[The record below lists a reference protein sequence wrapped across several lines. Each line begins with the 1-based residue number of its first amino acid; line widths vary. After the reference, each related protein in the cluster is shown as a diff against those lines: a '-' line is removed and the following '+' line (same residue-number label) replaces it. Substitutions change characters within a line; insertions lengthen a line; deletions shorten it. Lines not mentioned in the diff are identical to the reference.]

1 VRGSFPEDRWARV
14 ETLFLEATEL
24 PPDSRELFVRD
35 RCGDDAR
42 LREEVLSLLRYDTLG
57 YDADA
62 ESHLFDALQASAAS
76 VVDDDV
82 APGRMVG
89 PYRIE
94 REIGRGGMAVV
105 YLAVRADG
113 EFRKHVAIK
122 LIKRG
127 MDTQAVVERL
137 RRERRILAALEH
149 PSIARLLDG
158 GTTPDG
164 RPWIA
169 MEYVEGIPVD
179 RYCEEHRLSVEE
191 RCRLM
196 TRVCQAVAYAH
207 RKLVIHRDLKPTN
220 ILVEA
225 GGNPKLLDFGIA
237 KLLAP
242 GDGDD
247 TETLLTRDSAR
258 MLTPEYA
265 SPEQIAGR
273 EIGTTTDV
281 YSLAVVL
288 HELLA
293 GARARDKELKVSV
306 AAARAGKSRRWRRRL
321 EGDLDNILQVALRAE
336 PERRYLSIEQFEKEL
351 RLHLAGMPVE
361 AREES
366 LVYRCGKFLRRHRL
380 GTLAAGL
387 VAISLIAGL
396 STTFWQAQRA
406 GEQRQLAEQRRVE
419 AEREAARSSAAEK
432 RAEAEHAAAERR
444 FSEVREMAG
453 KFMFDFHD
461 AIETLPGSTPARKMV
476 VETGIRYYDSLLKEA
491 AGDQGLLEEIARGYD
506 RLGDVQG
513 NPYHPNLGDVAP
525 AAESYRKAEAVRKQI
540 SDPSAAF
547 LRDRILADIR
557 RAQLFIVKGD
567 AAVASPPL
575 LDAIS
580 LGSHGPQAG
589 AYEVREALASAW
601 SSYGDLRLRVGKT
614 IECIPPYTKVLEI
627 WTALAREKR
636 DPVSERAGISL
647 AHTKLGDSWARIG
660 RSREALDHL
669 SIAVD
674 IDKQLAAADPNNVT
688 RLRKLYI
695 DYLVMGLMF
704 RGGGPATPEGPYDAL
719 TVMQAAADI
728 ADRMAASDPDNSS
741 RLVDIMNAQTI
752 LGDWLLRQKDID
764 GALVHDRRALEAAE
778 RRIAVTGG
786 GLDNEEGLL
795 ETRQRLGDALS
806 QAGKLNDAME
816 NFDKAGASL
825 ASLLKQNPGIPRLDE
840 RRAGLANSRGEAW
853 ARAKNWE
860 QAIPAFKDAIA
871 IDEARRKREPEN
883 ALVNKELAEFYS
895 RLASAYGAIGNS
907 GSASAAMQSGL
918 DALREIET
926 RRALTSEEEQLR
938 RDNLSSL
945 EAWKQK

>member
-1 VRGSFPEDRWARV
+1 VPGAFPEDRWARV

-24 PPDSRELFVRD
+24 PPDSREMFVRD

-42 LREEVLSLLRYDTLG
+42 LREEVLSLLRYDT
-57 YDADA
+57 A
-62 ESHLFDALQASAAS
+62 EESSHLLDALQASAAS
-76 VVDDDV
+76 IVEDDV
-82 APGRMVG
+82 APGGMVG

-105 YLAVRADG
+105 YRAVRADG
-113 EFRKHVAIK
+113 EFRKRVAIK

-127 MDTQAVVERL
+127 MDTRAVVERL
-137 RRERRILAALEH
+137 RRERRILASLEH

-169 MEYVEGIPVD
+169 MEYVEGTPVD

-196 TRVCQAVAYAH
+196 TGVCEAVAYAH

-220 ILVEA
+220 ILVDRS
-225 GGNPKLLDFGIA
+225 GNPKLLDFGIA
-237 KLLAP
+237 KVLAP
-242 GDGDD
+242 EEEGDE
-247 TETLLTRDSAR
+247 TETLATRDTAR
-258 MLTPEYA
+258 LLTPEYA
-265 SPEQIAGR
+265 SPEQIAGGA
-273 EIGTTTDV
+273 IGTTTDV

-293 GARARDKELKVSV
+293 GARARDKELKVSL
-306 AAARAGKSRRWRRRL
+306 AAARAGKSRKWQRRL
-321 EGDLDNILQVALRAE
+321 EGDLDNILQVALRVE

-366 LVYRCGKFLRRHRL
+366 LAYRCGKFLRRHRL

-387 VAISLIAGL
+387 VAISLIAGVSATL
-396 STTFWQAQRA
+396 WQARRA
-406 GEQRQLAEQRRVE
+406 DEQRQLAEKRRLE
-419 AEREAARSSAAEK
+419 AERETAGSAAAER

-461 AIETLPGSTPARKMV
+461 AIATLPGSTPARKMV

-513 NPYHPNLGDVAP
+513 NPYHPNLGDVAG
-525 AAESYRKAEAVRKQI
+525 AAESYQKALAVRKQI

-557 RAQLFIVKGD
+557 RAQLLIVKGD
-567 AAVASPPL
+567 AAGASPPL
-575 LDAIS
+575 LDGIA
-580 LGSHGPQAG
+580 LGSRGPQAG
-589 AYEVREALASAW
+589 KYEVREALASAW
-601 SSYGDLRLRVGKT
+601 SSYGDLKMRVGKL

-636 DPVSERAGISL
+636 DPVSERAGVSL
-647 AHTKLGDSWARIG
+647 AHTKLGDSWSRMG

-669 SIAVD
+669 SIALA
-674 IDKQLAAADPNNVT
+674 IDKQLAADDPNNIT
-688 RLRKLYI
+688 RLRKVYI
-695 DYLVMGLMF
+695 DYLIMGVMF
-704 RGGGPATPEGPYDAL
+704 RAGGPATLEGPYDAR
-719 TVMQAAADI
+719 TVMEAAAEI

-741 RLVDIMNAQTI
+741 RLVDIMNAQSI
-752 LGDWLLRQKDID
+752 LGDWLLRQKDTD

-778 RRIAVTGG
+778 RRIAITGG

-795 ETRQRLGDALS
+795 ETRQRVGEALA
-806 QAGKLNDAME
+806 QAGQLNEAME
-816 NFDKAGASL
+816 NFDKAAASL
-825 ASLLKQNPGIPRLDE
+825 ASLLKQNPGIPRLEE
-840 RRAGLANSRGEAW
+840 RRAGLADSRGEAW
-853 ARAKNWE
+853 AHAKNWE
-860 QAIPAFKDAIA
+860 QAIPSFKEAIA
-871 IDEARRKREPEN
+871 IDEGRRKREPEN

-895 RLASAYGAIGNS
+895 SLAGAYGAIGNS
-907 GSASAAMQSGL
+907 GGAAGAVQSGL

-926 RRALTSEEEQLR
+926 RRALTAEEEQMR
-938 RDNLSSL
+938 RDNLASL
-945 EAWKQK
+945 EAWKQR